1 MFQGK
6 QLVVSVVNENIF
18 AFQQKLGFWKTCICS
33 CEVEIGGNIY
43 KHTILMS
50 YNGLHYLEDLHDPVN

>member
-1 MFQGK
+1 M
-6 QLVVSVVNENIF
+6 SVVNENIF

-33 CEVEIGGNIY
+33 CEVEIGGYIY

-50 YNGLHYLEDLHDPVN
+50 YNGIHYLEDLHDPVN